1 MKRLNSRTL
10 IFIHIGVLIISG
22 LLIYGN
28 SLNGKF
34 IWDDNGLI
42 KNNNYIKDW
51 KYLPEIIKSD
61 FGSGGD
67 TKSNYYR
74 PLQMVLHMAGYSLWG
89 RNVQGY
95 HLTSIFL
102 HILAAIALYFFI
114 RLIFYNTNIAFLASL
129 LFLVH
134 PINTETVCYIS
145 GISDS
150 LSLFFIFLCLILYL
164 KSFDSHTVAFNVL
177 SLLSLGMA
185 LFSKENAVVV
195 PVLILFYHYA
205 FKKRLE
211 INKIIPFFVLVISYV
226 LLRLTVLSPFV
237 HPDIS
242 FPVLLKR
249 IPGFFAA
256 LTEYLRLLLLPFGLR
271 VEYGDRLF
279 NPGDFRVIAGI
290 LLAFV
295 LVSAA
300 FLKRKNNPLFFFSVA
315 WFFIALL
322 PVSNI
327 VPVNFSFMME
337 HWLYLPS
344 FGFCVVLASV
354 LCSTPKNK
362 NIILFLRVLAAVL
375 LIFYS
380 SLTFR
385 QNEYWRE
392 PVAFY
397 NRTLRYAPDSWRFY
411 NELGLEYENY
421 SKNDEAIASFQKAL
435 EIKPDLVG
443 VYYNLANLY
452 RKLGREKDALF
463 MYNKAQGINQRLMQE
478 YYERGKAYSKAQKEK
493 EAASAYLRALELD
506 PDNLMLNLEL
516 ASSYIITGQYRKA
529 ITLLLRVIEISPDS
543 ALAYNN
549 LAVAYY
555 YDKQYDSAA
564 RYLNKAVELGYPV
577 LLKFLQFM
585 KNKTSP

>member
-1 MKRLNSRTL
+1 VRKPNSKTL
-10 IFIHIGVLIISG
+10 IFIHIAALIISG
-22 LLIYGN
+22 FLVYGN

-34 IWDDNGLI
+34 IWDDNGLL

-74 PLQMVLHMAGYSLWG
+74 PLQEVLHMAGYSLWG
-89 RNVQGY
+89 LNVQGY

-102 HILAAIALYFFI
+102 HILAVIALYFFV
-114 RLIFYNTNIAFLASL
+114 RLILYDTNIAFLASL

-150 LSLFFIFLCLILYL
+150 LSLFFILLSLILYL
-164 KSFDSHTVAFNVL
+164 KSFGSHAVTFNIL
-177 SLLSLGMA
+177 SLLSLSMA

-195 PVLILFYHYA
+195 PVLILLYHYA

-211 INKIIPFFVLVISYV
+211 INKIIPFFALVIGYV

-237 HPDIS
+237 HPDVS
-242 FPVLLKR
+242 YLVLLKR

-256 LTEYLRLLLLPFGLR
+256 LAEYLRLLLLPFGLR

-279 NPGDFRVIAGI
+279 NLGDFRVITGV
-290 LLAFV
+290 LLA
-295 LVSAA
+295 LLLISAA
-300 FLKRKNNPLFFFSVA
+300 FIKRKNNPLFFLSVA
-315 WFFIALL
+315 WFFAALL

-327 VPVNFSFMME
+327 IPLNFSFMME

-344 FGFCVVLASV
+344 FGFCAILSSV
-354 LCSTPKNK
+354 LCSSPKNK
-362 NIILFLRVLAAVL
+362 NIVFFLRVLAAVL

-380 SLTFR
+380 YLTFR
-385 QNEYWRE
+385 QSEYWRE
-392 PVAFY
+392 PVTFY

-411 NELGLEYENY
+411 NELGLEYEND

-443 VYYNLANLY
+443 VYYNLAELY
-452 RKLGREKDALF
+452 HKLGREKDALL
-463 MYNKAQGINQRLMQE
+463 MYNTAQGINQRLMQE

-493 EAASAYLRALELD
+493 EAVSAYLKALELD
-506 PDNLMLNLEL
+506 PDNLMLNQEL
-516 ASSYIITGQYRKA
+516 ASSYIITGYYRKA
-529 ITLLLRVIEISPDS
+529 IALLLKVIKASPDS

-555 YDKQYDSAA
+555 YEKQYDLAV
-564 RYLNKAVELGYPV
+564 RYLDKAVELGYPV
-577 LLKFLQFM
+577 PLKFLQLM